1 MEILGIGPLEALF
14 ILLIA
19 LIAVGPKDLGK
30 AARSMGR
37 MLNQLYKSDAWQ
49 NLSEASRS
57 IRTLPNRL
65 AREAA
70 LEELAQVKREMEE
83 GVTAGMDQWKSDL
96 EQSTETEPSAADDQ
110 STNAELSSNNQDSH
124 LAKEASISPDTPQA
138 DKPKDGGSPS
148 EQPGVDQ
155 SKDVA
160 SAPVPPDPS
169 PQGSSS
175 EEN

>member
-1 MEILGIGPLEALF
+1 MEILGIGPLELLF

-37 MLNQLYKSDAWQ
+37 LLNQLYKSEAWQ
-49 NLSEASRS
+49 NLGEASRN

-83 GVTAGMDQWKSDL
+83 GVTAGVDQVKNFDL
-96 EQSTETEPSAADDQ
+96 EGGQPEPSE
-110 STNAELSSNNQDSH
+110 AES
-124 LAKEASISPDTPQA
+124 
-138 DKPKDGGSPS
+138 GSPS
-148 EQPGVDQ
+148 PDESYADPQMDTEPDSGEPGAEQPNADPPEGAKLDPEMAEADQ
-155 SKDVA
+155 PADA
-160 SAPVPPDPS
+160 ELTADPPPQPPS
-169 PQGSSS
+169 T
-175 EEN
+175 EEK

>member
-37 MLNQLYKSDAWQ
+37 LLNQLYKSEAWH

-57 IRTLPNRL
+57 IRSLPNRL

-70 LEELAQVKREMEE
+70 LEDLAQVKREMEQ
-83 GVTAGMDQWKSDL
+83 GVTSGIDQMKNFGQPLDPAPRPPTDQSQDSANQAEPDQMDGSEVGSGQFDTDQSSGGESESDSGASEKAKDL
-96 EQSTETEPSAADDQ
+96 ETDPGPVE
-110 STNAELSSNNQDSH
+110 SSPEDSQTD
-124 LAKEASISPDTPQA
+124 A
-138 DKPKDGGSPS
+138 
-148 EQPGVDQ
+148 
-155 SKDVA
+155 
-160 SAPVPPDPS
+160 
-169 PQGSSS
+169 
-175 EEN
+175 

>member
-37 MLNQLYKSDAWQ
+37 LLNQMYKSEAWH

-57 IRTLPNRL
+57 IRSLPNRL

-70 LEELAQVKREMEE
+70 VEELAQVKREMEQD
-83 GVTAGMDQWKSDL
+83 VTSGIDQLKNFDQPLDPAPRPANDQVQDAGSASDRAEADQADGSEVGSGQTDADQSSGGESESDQGASEKAKDL
-96 EQSTETEPSAADDQ
+96 ETDPGPVESPPE
-110 STNAELSSNNQDSH
+110 DSQTD
-124 LAKEASISPDTPQA
+124 A
-138 DKPKDGGSPS
+138 
-148 EQPGVDQ
+148 
-155 SKDVA
+155 
-160 SAPVPPDPS
+160 
-169 PQGSSS
+169 
-175 EEN
+175 

>member
-1 MEILGIGPLEALF
+1 MEILGIGPLELLF

-37 MLNQLYKSDAWQ
+37 LLNQLYKSEAWQ
-49 NLSEASRS
+49 NLGEASRN

-83 GVTAGMDQWKSDL
+83 GVTSGMDQIRNFDL
-96 EQSTETEPSAADDQ
+96 GADQPDVDEREG
-110 STNAELSSNNQDSH
+110 ARF
-124 LAKEASISPDTPQA
+124 SPDQPDA
-138 DKPKDGGSPS
+138 DAQGDNEHDLDESGADQLKDAEPTSDQPPESLSP
-148 EQPGVDQ
+148 
-155 SKDVA
+155 
-160 SAPVPPDPS
+160 
-169 PQGSSS
+169 
-175 EEN
+175 EEK

>member
-37 MLNQLYKSDAWQ
+37 LLNQLYKSEAWQ

-57 IRTLPNRL
+57 IRSLPNRL

-83 GVTAGMDQWKSDL
+83 GVTSGIDQLKDFGRPLDPPPRPATDQPQDSGSASNQSDK
-96 EQSTETEPSAADDQ
+96 DQ
-110 STNAELSSNNQDSH
+110 SEGAEL
-124 LAKEASISPDTPQA
+124 ASDQA
-138 DKPKDGGSPS
+138 DTSQPNDSGSQS
-148 EQPGVDQ
+148 DQPGIEQ
-155 SKDVA
+155 SKDIA
-160 SAPVPPDPS
+160 SEQNQPDP
-169 PQGSSS
+169 PPEGPSS

>member
-37 MLNQLYKSDAWQ
+37 LLNQLYKSEAWH

-57 IRTLPNRL
+57 IRSLPNKL

-70 LEELAQVKREMEE
+70 LEELAQVKREMEQ
-83 GVTAGMDQWKSDL
+83 GVTSGIDQMKNFGQPLDPAPRPATDQSEDSADQAEPDQADRSEVGSGQADSDQSSGYESESDQGAREKAKDL
-96 EQSTETEPSAADDQ
+96 ETDPGP
-110 STNAELSSNNQDSH
+110 AESSPEDS
-124 LAKEASISPDTPQA
+124 QA
-138 DKPKDGGSPS
+138 D
-148 EQPGVDQ
+148 
-155 SKDVA
+155 A
-160 SAPVPPDPS
+160 
-169 PQGSSS
+169 
-175 EEN
+175 

>member
-1 MEILGIGPLEALF
+1 MEILGIGPLEVLF

-37 MLNQLYKSDAWQ
+37 LLNQLYKSEAWQ
-49 NLSEASRS
+49 NLGEASRS

-83 GVTAGMDQWKSDL
+83 GVTSGIDKIKNFDL
-96 EQSTETEPSAADDQ
+96 EDDQ
-110 STNAELSSNNQDSH
+110 PED
-124 LAKEASISPDTPQA
+124 AKLTPDQPTDPEPTTDQ
-138 DKPKDGGSPS
+138 PLGSPS
-148 EQPGVDQ
+148 P
-155 SKDVA
+155 
-160 SAPVPPDPS
+160 
-169 PQGSSS
+169 
-175 EEN
+175 EEK

>member
-1 MEILGIGPLEALF
+1 MEILGIGPLELLF

-37 MLNQLYKSDAWQ
+37 LLNQLYKSEAWQ
-49 NLSEASRS
+49 NLGEASRN

-83 GVTAGMDQWKSDL
+83 GVTSGIDQIRNFDL
-96 EQSTETEPSAADDQ
+96 EAGQPDGEEQEGARF
-110 STNAELSSNNQDSH
+110 
-124 LAKEASISPDTPQA
+124 SPDQPDA
-138 DKPKDGGSPS
+138 DAQVDTEHDVDEPGADQPKDAEPTSDQPIESPS
-148 EQPGVDQ
+148 PEQ
-155 SKDVA
+155 K
-160 SAPVPPDPS
+160 
-169 PQGSSS
+169 
-175 EEN
+175 

>member
-1 MEILGIGPLEALF
+1 MEILGIGPLELLF

-37 MLNQLYKSDAWQ
+37 LLNQLYKSEAWQ
-49 NLSEASRS
+49 NLGEASRN

-83 GVTAGMDQWKSDL
+83 GVTSGIDKIKTFDFESDQPDGE
-96 EQSTETEPSAADDQ
+96 EQEGARF
-110 STNAELSSNNQDSH
+110 
-124 LAKEASISPDTPQA
+124 SPDQPDA
-138 DKPKDGGSPS
+138 DAQVDTEHDLDEPGADQPKDAEPTSDQPIESPS
-148 EQPGVDQ
+148 PEQ
-155 SKDVA
+155 K
-160 SAPVPPDPS
+160 
-169 PQGSSS
+169 
-175 EEN
+175 

>member
-30 AARSMGR
+30 AARSAGR
-37 MLNQLYKSDAWQ
+37 MLNQLYKSEAWQ
-49 NLSEASRS
+49 NLGEASRS

-83 GVTAGMDQWKSDL
+83 GVTSGIDKIKTFDFESDQPED
-96 EQSTETEPSAADDQ
+96 
-110 STNAELSSNNQDSH
+110 AELT
-124 LAKEASISPDTPQA
+124 PDQ
-138 DKPKDGGSPS
+138 PKDAEPTTDQPTESPS
-148 EQPGVDQ
+148 P
-155 SKDVA
+155 
-160 SAPVPPDPS
+160 
-169 PQGSSS
+169 
-175 EEN
+175 EEK

>member
-37 MLNQLYKSDAWQ
+37 LLNQLYKSEAWSS
-49 NLSEASRS
+49 LSEASRNL
-57 IRTLPNRL
+57 RTLPNRM

-83 GVTAGMDQWKSDL
+83 DVTSGIDQLKDFGQPLDPAPRPATDQRQDTGSAPDPAEAAQPNDGSSETDHTGT
-96 EQSTETEPSAADDQ
+96 EQSAD
-110 STNAELSSNNQDSH
+110 
-124 LAKEASISPDTPQA
+124 
-138 DKPKDGGSPS
+138 G
-148 EQPGVDQ
+148 
-155 SKDVA
+155 A
-160 SAPVPPDPS
+160 SASDPPDHS
-169 PQGSSS
+169 P